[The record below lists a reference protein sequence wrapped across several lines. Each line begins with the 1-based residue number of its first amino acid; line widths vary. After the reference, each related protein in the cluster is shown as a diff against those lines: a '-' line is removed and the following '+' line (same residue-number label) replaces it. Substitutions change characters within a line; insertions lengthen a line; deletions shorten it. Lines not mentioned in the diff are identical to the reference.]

1 MVVKFK
7 SGLMHALEKTE
18 FWPGAKLL
26 NNEKLTDDSGFIP
39 LDIRF
44 KKLDIATA
52 QRKLA
57 LSQFDYRDYDELF
70 DDDIIFSK
78 YDSLE
83 ELQSKVDVYTTRK
96 KEILARK
103 FAEFQALRQNEANEA
118 AKSQAEKPVENP
130 STQVNSDNNTEN

>member
-1 MVVKFK
+1 MSVKFK
-7 SGLMHALEKTE
+7 SGLMNALEKKE
-18 FWPGAKLL
+18 FWSGAKLA
-26 NNEKLTDDSGFIP
+26 NNEKLTDDSGFVP

-57 LSQFDYRDYDELF
+57 LSQFDYRDYEELF

-83 ELQSKVDVYTTRK
+83 ELQSKVDDYTTK
-96 KEILARK
+96 KKAILARK
-103 FAEFQALRQNEANEA
+103 FAEFKALRQNEANEA
-118 AKSQAEKPVENP
+118 AKSQAVKPVENP
-130 STQVNSDNNTEN
+130 PTQVNSGNNTEN